1 MKVRV
6 LVRSKETYH
15 KLSFVFPEMESASE
29 FMEKAMYTA
38 ESDIEFE
45 VEPIHYIPITEETTE
60 ETTEEGDEE

>member
-6 LVRSKETYH
+6 LVKSKETYH

-38 ESDIEFE
+38 ENDIEFE
-45 VEPIHYIPITEETTE
+45 VEPIHYEPVTE
-60 ETTEEGDEE
+60 

>member
-6 LVRSKETYH
+6 LVKSKETYH

-38 ESDIEFE
+38 ENEVEFD
-45 VEPIHYIPITEETTE
+45 VEPIYQKPIQEETTE
-60 ETTEEGDEE
+60 ENTEEGDEE